1 MILTNFNAHGPIAI
15 HKEKDMQFHHD
26 GFRAGDPDIYK
37 PAQGSDEPTLD
48 MPDEVDVLIV
58 GCGPAGLT
66 LAAQLATFP
75 DISTCIVE
83 LKSGP
88 MEKGQADGISC
99 RSMEM
104 FQAFEFAEK
113 IKREAYWVNETSFW
127 NPNPENP
134 SEIHRTGR
142 VQDVEDGLSEMPHV
156 ILNQARVH
164 DRYLE
169 VMRNSPTRLVPHY
182 SRELVDLTVA
192 KTATTHPVTVTLERA
207 DSSDE
212 RQSETIRARYVVGCD
227 GARSGVRNSIG
238 RKLVGDKADQ
248 SWGVMDVLAQTDF
261 PDYRMKALI
270 KSANEGSIIL
280 IPREG
285 GHMVRIYIEMDK
297 LATNERVSTN
307 SISVEKLIDA
317 TNRVLN
323 PYMINVKEVVWW
335 SIYEVGHSVTDKFDD
350 VLAENVDTQLP
361 RVFIAGDACHTHSAK
376 AGQGMNVSMGDT
388 FNLGWKLIMVLQ
400 GRCHPALLH
409 TYSAERQT
417 IAKDLID
424 FDHEWSRLIGA
435 PPEAGTS
442 LEATP
447 KFQRYFIEHGRYTAG
462 LSVKYAPSVLTGKA
476 DWQHLAAG
484 FEVGTRFHSAQ
495 VIRLADAKPVQLG
508 HTVKA
513 DARWRLFAFA
523 GAGNPASEQSDIR
536 KLCKFL
542 DTSWDSPLQKLS
554 SNRLDPNA
562 VIDVMAVFQQY
573 HRDLDISVMPDL
585 LMPKVGSLQLTDY
598 EKMFCADLAAGDIYT
613 LRGVSREC
621 GCILII
627 RPDQHVANV
636 LPIDGFKELSAFFEG
651 FLMKPMQR

>member
-270 KSANEGSIIL
+270 
-280 IPREG
+280 
-285 GHMVRIYIEMDK
+285 
-297 LATNERVSTN
+297 
-307 SISVEKLIDA
+307 
-317 TNRVLN
+317 
-323 PYMINVKEVVWW
+323 
-335 SIYEVGHSVTDKFDD
+335 
-350 VLAENVDTQLP
+350 
-361 RVFIAGDACHTHSAK
+361 
-376 AGQGMNVSMGDT
+376 
-388 FNLGWKLIMVLQ
+388 
-400 GRCHPALLH
+400 
-409 TYSAERQT
+409 
-417 IAKDLID
+417 
-424 FDHEWSRLIGA
+424 
-435 PPEAGTS
+435 
-442 LEATP
+442 
-447 KFQRYFIEHGRYTAG
+447 
-462 LSVKYAPSVLTGKA
+462 
-476 DWQHLAAG
+476 
-484 FEVGTRFHSAQ
+484 
-495 VIRLADAKPVQLG
+495 
-508 HTVKA
+508 
-513 DARWRLFAFA
+513 
-523 GAGNPASEQSDIR
+523 
-536 KLCKFL
+536 
-542 DTSWDSPLQKLS
+542 
-554 SNRLDPNA
+554 
-562 VIDVMAVFQQY
+562 
-573 HRDLDISVMPDL
+573 
-585 LMPKVGSLQLTDY
+585 
-598 EKMFCADLAAGDIYT
+598 
-613 LRGVSREC
+613 
-621 GCILII
+621 
-627 RPDQHVANV
+627 
-636 LPIDGFKELSAFFEG
+636 
-651 FLMKPMQR
+651 